1 MAEDE
6 GGEREGGGMKY
17 ACLAAAALAL
27 TAASVFAQTAPAPAA
42 PAVAPPSAAID
53 PARIAAARE
62 LIDLLM
68 PPASRAQMV
77 EGMMTPMLVNMRR
90 GMAQNPEFAAAMNGD
105 PRVKTLFDA
114 FMQRQQ
120 ERTMTLLR
128 ASLPGMS
135 DAMTR
140 AYARRFDV
148 TQMREIKAFF
158 MTPTGRIYMQQAA
171 TIMADP
177 DIGAWQRTMMT
188 DSVSKVHDD
197 VADFAKQV
205 AALEPKKK

>member
-1 MAEDE
+1 
-6 GGEREGGGMKY
+6 MKY
-17 ACLAAAALAL
+17 AYLAAAALAL
-27 TAASVFAQTAPAPAA
+27 NAPSVFAQTAAA
-42 PAVAPPSAAID
+42 PARPSIAPPAAAID

-77 EGMMTPMLVNMRR
+77 EGMMTPMLINMRR
-90 GMAQNPEFAAAMNGD
+90 GMTQNPDFAAAMNSN
-105 PRVKTLFDA
+105 PRVKALFDA
-114 FMQRQQ
+114 FMERQQ
-120 ERTMTLLR
+120 QRTMTLLR

-148 TQMREIKAFF
+148 AQMHEIKAFF

-177 DIGAWQRTMMT
+177 DVGVWQQTMMT
-188 DSVSKVHDD
+188 NAMGNVQAD
-197 VADFAKQV
+197 VAEFAKQV
-205 AALEPKKK
+205 DALEPKKK

>member
-1 MAEDE
+1 M
-6 GGEREGGGMKY
+6 RY
-17 ACLAAAALAL
+17 AYLAAAALVLNAPS
-27 TAASVFAQTAPAPAA
+27 AFAQTVPAA
-42 PAVAPPSAAID
+42 ATPAAID

-68 PPASRAQMV
+68 PPATRAQMM
-77 EGMMTPMLVNMRR
+77 EGMMTPMLANLRQ
-90 GMAQNPEFAAAMNGD
+90 GMTQNPDFAGAMNGD
-105 PRVKTLFDA
+105 ARVKSLFDT

-128 ASLPGMS
+128 TSLPGMS
-135 DAMTR
+135 DAMAR

-148 TQMREIKAFF
+148 AQMREIKAFF
-158 MTPTGRIYMQQAA
+158 LTPTGRLYMQQSY

-177 DIGAWQRTMMT
+177 DVAAWQRTMMAT
-188 DSVSKVHDD
+188 SMTGVQAD
-197 VADFAKQV
+197 VADFAKQI